1 MEKDYGLIF
10 SAADIREKGGLT
22 VKKPLDPELFA
33 TALDAPSGVKK
44 VSMDLVFSVGTDS
57 ILLEGL
63 VKADL
68 VLQCARCGELFTAC
82 YTETFDEVY
91 EDAVESIDVR
101 GPLVESVAV
110 MMPLKPLC
118 AADCKGLCQTCGGNR
133 NIMTCRCAAE
143 LAPEAAA
150 DRKENPFNALKNLSR
165 KKGLK

>member
-10 SAADIREKGGLT
+10 SAAAIREKGGLT
-22 VKKPLDPELFA
+22 VKKALDPELFEKV
-33 TALDAPSGVKK
+33 LDAPAKAKK
-44 VSMDLVFSVGTDS
+44 VSMDLVFSVGSDS
-57 ILLEGL
+57 ILLEGR

-68 VLQCARCGELFTAC
+68 DLQCARCGELFTAC

-118 AADCKGLCQTCGGNR
+118 AADCKGLCQVCGGNR
-133 NIMTCRCAAE
+133 NVKACRCAAE
-143 LAPEAAA
+143 QGPEAAGN
-150 DRKENPFNALKNLSR
+150 RKENPFNALKDLSR
-165 KKGLK
+165 KRGLK